1 MTDKKKDTLV
11 FCGLVIVLV
20 AVMVVLLT
28 GCKSL
33 PGAGLFS
40 GIFGPPKP
48 PTDSEITGTAR
59 ESLYFLNYSGFLAIS
74 IGILSIITTSI
85 LKATIGFSKVIGFM
99 GVIIGVAILAGTAL
113 LDKLLVPMAI
123 IGGIAGV
130 GYGAYYL
137 WRVYKGLPNGFGLR
151 RTPSPLTEN

>member
-48 PTDSEITGTAR
+48 PDSEITGTSR
-59 ESLYFLNYSGFLAIS
+59 GSLYLLSYSGFLAVG
-74 IGILSIITTSI
+74 IGVLAMIVTAV
-85 LKATIGFSKVIGFM
+85 LKSTIGFDKIIGIQAI
-99 GVIIGVAILAGTAL
+99 IIGVVIMAGTAL

-123 IGGIAGV
+123 MGCVAGV
-130 GYGAYYL
+130 GYGAFYL